1 MLSVVGDVIDHS
13 HLPYKVGAIIFL
25 VQASDNGHTVSFAT
39 TLPWERIFLVDIIK
53 RLLIHECV
61 TS

>member
-25 VQASDNGHTVSFAT
+25 VQASDNGHAVSFAT
-39 TLPWERIFLVDIIK
+39 TLPWEFFSVDIIK